1 MVGGALRTVA
11 TAETVGLMKAYT
23 SSCVASGPNTRS
35 YSEVKPPTV
44 TVLALSFVSTTCAQ
58 GGKAHKR
65 VSQSLSHSVTQVVA
79 LSHSHLRIVVY
90 NHLRVQRR
98 PHSKNDIDCLCCG

>member
-1 MVGGALRTVA
+1 MVGGAARTVA

-35 YSEVKPPTV
+35 YSEVTPPTV

-58 GGKAHKR
+58 GWGGPQEG
-65 VSQSLSHSVTQVVA
+65 QSLTHSSSGLVSLSPEDCRLQPPPRPAEVA
-79 LSHSHLRIVVY
+79 LEE
-90 NHLRVQRR
+90 
-98 PHSKNDIDCLCCG
+98 